1 MEILINCMFAWDV
14 AGRVLRHPDLPYS
27 IRLELV
33 RELDDAS
40 GNQCNF
46 HLIEGYENYGH
57 V

>member
-14 AGRVLRHPDLPYS
+14 ASRVLKHPDLPYS

-33 RELDDAS
+33 KELDDAS

-46 HLIEGYENYGH
+46 HLIEGYENHGY